1 MISLFI
7 FVWRLLDK
15 KHKLSVFKIAALSII
30 GAFFDLFAVAS
41 VVPLIAFAAN
51 NKNSEILG
59 VFEKKIG
66 INLQGVDLSQ
76 LIFIFGI
83 LLIFSGLFRFY
94 LNFITTKVI
103 NNTGA
108 FVSKEIFSTYL
119 GKRYEYFILSNSADA
134 IANITTKGRHAGSI
148 VLKPVLSML
157 NGLVLISGYSYLLI
171 MLEPMVT
178 IFSFSVLVLIY
189 LLFSYGFR
197 RGLTSQSSI
206 INKETNRSIL
216 FIQNSFGHIKEI
228 ILSNKRTQVIKE
240 FGDIE
245 YNLRQAVS
253 SSQILSMM
261 PRYVIEI
268 SLAIIFPCVL
278 YYIGSSKNGINE
290 SLPYLFAVA
299 LTMQRMLPVL
309 QQLYSSVSNLY
320 ANSESIRALR
330 AEYIEAKLNSDFCI
344 NLESAASV
352 DLICNESIALQNIAY
367 AYPNTNCFVFKNL
380 SLKIRIGSKI
390 GINGPSGSGKT
401 TLLALILGLL
411 SPTEGQILIDGKV
424 IDNGKIDQIRNLF
437 ALVPQEIFLF
447 DGSIS
452 ENIAQTKADSIDSKR
467 LLAAIRLAQLD
478 LYISSLPNGIE
489 TIVGERGILI
499 SGGQRQ
505 RIGIARAL
513 YSDPKILVLDEP
525 TSALDDDTAKTIIDE
540 LLKIPKE
547 ALTLIV
553 VSHDIRVFE
562 GFDLVKELSVR

>member
-1 MISLFI
+1 
-7 FVWRLLDK
+7 
-15 KHKLSVFKIAALSII
+15 
-30 GAFFDLFAVAS
+30 
-41 VVPLIAFAAN
+41 
-51 NKNSEILG
+51 
-59 VFEKKIG
+59 
-66 INLQGVDLSQ
+66 
-76 LIFIFGI
+76 
-83 LLIFSGLFRFY
+83 
-94 LNFITTKVI
+94 
-103 NNTGA
+103 
-108 FVSKEIFSTYL
+108 
-119 GKRYEYFILSNSADA
+119 
-134 IANITTKGRHAGSI
+134 
-148 VLKPVLSML
+148 
-157 NGLVLISGYSYLLI
+157 
-171 MLEPMVT
+171 
-178 IFSFSVLVLIY
+178 
-189 LLFSYGFR
+189 
-197 RGLTSQSSI
+197 
-206 INKETNRSIL
+206 
-216 FIQNSFGHIKEI
+216 
-228 ILSNKRTQVIKE
+228 
-240 FGDIE
+240 
-245 YNLRQAVS
+245 
-253 SSQILSMM
+253 
-261 PRYVIEI
+261 
-268 SLAIIFPCVL
+268 
-278 YYIGSSKNGINE
+278 
-290 SLPYLFAVA
+290 
-299 LTMQRMLPVL
+299 
-309 QQLYSSVSNLY
+309 
-320 ANSESIRALR
+320 
-330 AEYIEAKLNSDFCI
+330 
-344 NLESAASV
+344 V

-401 TLLALILGLL
+401 TLRAIILGLL

-424 IDNGKIDQIRNLF
+424 IDNRKIDQIRNLF

-553 VSHDIRVFE
+553 VSHDIRVFD

>member
-7 FVWRLLDK
+7 FIWRLLDI
-15 KHKLSVFKIAALSII
+15 KHKISVIKIAALSII

-51 NKNSEILG
+51 GENSQILG
-59 VFEKKIG
+59 VFEKKFG
-66 INLQGVDLSQ
+66 INLQQVDLNQ

-83 LLIFSGLFRFY
+83 LLIFSGLFRLY
-94 LNFITTKVI
+94 LNFITIKII

-108 FVSKEIFSTYL
+108 FVSKILFSTYL
-119 GKRYEYFILSNSADA
+119 GKRYEYFILSNSGDA

-148 VLKPVLSML
+148 VLKPMLSML
-157 NGLVLISGYSYLLI
+157 NGFVLISGYSYLLI
-171 MLEPMVT
+171 TLEPIIT

-197 RGLTSQSSI
+197 KNLTSKSSI

-228 ILSNKRTQVIKE
+228 ILSNKRAQVIAE
-240 FGDIE
+240 FGAIE
-245 YNLRQAVS
+245 YKLRQAVS

-268 SLAIIFPCVL
+268 SLAIIFPFVL

-320 ANSESIRALR
+320 ANSESMRALR
-330 AEYIEAKLNSDFCI
+330 AEYIEAQLNSDFYS
-344 NLESAASV
+344 NLETEANVAV
-352 DLICNESIALQNIAY
+352 RCNESIALHNIAY
-367 AYPNTNCFVFKNL
+367 AYPNTNSFVFENL
-380 SLKIRIGSKI
+380 SIDIRIGSKI
-390 GINGPSGSGKT
+390 GINGPSGSGKS

-411 SPTEGQILIDGKV
+411 SPTDGQILIDGKV
-424 IDNGKIDQIRNLF
+424 IDNKDINQIRNLF

-452 ENIAQTKADSIDSKR
+452 ENIAQTNADSIDGKR
-467 LLAAIRLAQLD
+467 LSTAIKLAQLE

-489 TIVGERGILI
+489 TIVGERGVLI
-499 SGGQRQ
+499 SVGQRQ

-525 TSALDDDTAKTIIDE
+525 TSALDDETAKTIIDD

-553 VSHDIRVFE
+553 VSHDLRVFD
-562 GFDLVKELSVR
+562 GFDFIKDLSAR